1 VARDEVSETVEGY
14 SITGKKRK
22 EASMYNL
29 TPEMK

>member
-1 VARDEVSETVEGY
+1 MRFLRPVEGY
-14 SITGKKRK
+14 SITGKKGE